1 MANIIGNDMDLITD
15 MFDVTYDDIIE
26 EDKEDSYYIGKAEN
40 ILKQMPNNDNYFH
53 FLITMLKRYHDL
65 DTDKK
70 EIINNMI
77 LIQEIPTEMPKVKAK
92 AKVNTSKKNKKPK
105 LNTYDDY

>member
-77 LIQEIPTEMPKVKAK
+77 LIKDTKPKVKPKVK
-92 AKVNTSKKNKKPK
+92 AKVNTSKKNKKPI

>member
-92 AKVNTSKKNKKPK
+92 VNTSKKNKKPK

>member
-26 EDKEDSYYIGKAEN
+26 EDKENSYYIGKAEN

-53 FLITMLKRYHDL
+53 FLITMLKRYHNL

-77 LIQEIPTEMPKVKAK
+77 LIQEIPTEMPKVKAMVK
-92 AKVNTSKKNKKPK
+92 TSKKNKKPK
-105 LNTYDDY
+105 LNNYDDY